1 MSMPRGIPKS
11 KPIPKVKDPKTVNLK
26 RVVKWTGGSTI
37 EDTCSVFLSKS
48 ALFTLDR
55 EIKRLKG
62 FEMVSDWT
70 LYNADTNEVLASKY
84 SETPKQKALR
94 LYKELGNYAEVARQ
108 MELHP
113 TTIRTWCKEKTK

>member
-1 MSMPRGIPKS
+1 MPRGIPKTTV
-11 KPIPKVKDPKTVNLK
+11 PKVKDPKTVNLR

-37 EDTCSVFLSKS
+37 EDTCSVFLGKS

-84 SETPKQKALR
+84 PETPKQKALR
-94 LYKELGNYAEVARQ
+94 LYKELGSYAQVARQ

-113 TTIRTWCKEKTK
+113 TTIRTWCKEKTDD